1 MVFDEYLEFYQHSIC
16 PSEKHCQAFLN
27 QIGFKKSY
35 FTTGFKKIHTKSEIY
50 SKRKIRTKKTWYCLL
65 VFLVCTVDFC
75 SGKGRDILNER
86 SPLLQTQGYLN
97 AKIFQGSGSK
107 NVRDLDV
114 ESLDVENFDDFYFR
128 DFKYLKKWG
137 NDTDVLLVLG
147 RNNVYMI
154 DPYASTPIVYFK
166 ERLHSVPTNSE
177 RAQCLRSIREEVYCH
192 NYILNAH
199 LLNNTKLKVCGT
211 NSISP
216 KCRYYTREQF
226 NQTNPTENSY
236 YSAEEPCNACP
247 STSKRNSLLLKVDNG
262 SSTSTMYGAFY
273 AYSYLGNNPL
283 LVRANNFL
291 KTQADCFTD
300 PNFLKM
306 LDYKEKVYLFFT
318 ETTTNMEAEK
328 PSHQEIHSQVA
339 QVCKNDNYDNKWRTF
354 LKARLYCNVKQDKG
368 FRFEYNILTAV
379 SEVISVVLKPGQ
391 EPTDVIFATFTTPRE
406 WEEMGLLSSAVCMY
420 SMSDSI
426 ISLFEN
432 KDFLS
437 IEYKEGDNSVFWAKP
452 IPAPDQNLGRLGRCV
467 YRNESLQAY
476 IDFAST
482 NFRMYD
488 AVTPLYDGAIYVTES
503 NIRTSQILIDSN
515 AGDMNELMIFL
526 GTESGNVLRVK
537 PRKNKKALLMEEI
550 QLVDKADES
559 DSGINSVKKL
569 FIPRRKQ
576 SQKVHLLVGFTNRV
590 LFVPLASCSQHYNET
605 ICQGDPECGFDGR
618 SCVERTFENRERLGL
633 VQSLTNVLVAETKR
647 GKNTTAIEASP
658 ASMIAN
664 FMDNLGPELKN
675 NLDRGV
681 FSLDEKKQCLAELKR
696 ALNDTATVV
705 IANYK
710 SHRELPYHT
719 TVKGLT
725 HVLPLILHHRDSW
738 HKIALEKM
746 VYTEETD
753 AICINNKKYCTKR
766 AQFTTPLAPSLWLRL
781 KELMKDEYSG
791 VRCND
796 TPSSESINLCSEF
809 KCNGTN
815 SCKKTRC
822 VYDSLTDVKSF
833 FRLYSKSN
841 EGCNEPFK
849 KIVHVKGANSKI
861 NRRLFEL
868 RVNKRC
874 CQFEMVYNPV
884 DEEITITF
892 GYKLSNRSRKSKA
905 VNTSVQQFLNGIL
918 DRTFIAITK
927 RSKGSCIEE
936 RKRRSSFSLESVN
949 HARRNSVKA
958 KKYEN
963 FYCTDW
969 FRLRSIKWSDLVDRT
984 RQRNTLSGQDDQLLS
999 PNTLKFVS
1007 QAEVRTFFQEN
1018 CVVKGADDILQR
1030 TIRTNGGSPNRQIK
1044 KSIAQIVVDYHMPFE
1059 IQKYE
1064 GRKKAKIKFYAKT
1077 I

>member
-647 GKNTTAIEASP
+647 GKNTTAIGDMPSTEAYSAGVSLILVATVAAFFGGILFTVLVYCYYYKKVRRKNVSYSIAKDDFVDLSNKGIKNIRFEDNVLQNHEDSDEQKPLYQSLKTKNESGDILSKQTSIEEKAIVTINKNSVVVDLHPCVTDEDRKENENTTCDYTNDVIEITTKEKETSNSMSDDKQSFSSKEFLPKLPPKKKNLQGETLMSP
-658 ASMIAN
+658 QSCCNTNNSNNRVIQTES
-664 FMDNLGPELKN
+664 LIN
-675 NLDRGV
+675 NLESLNFPLSNSNSFNKIPPARPRMGV
-681 FSLDEKKQCLAELKR
+681 SR
-696 ALNDTATVV
+696 
-705 IANYK
+705 YK
-710 SHRELPYHT
+710 SFSDNRSP
-719 TVKGLT
+719 
-725 HVLPLILHHRDSW
+725 
-738 HKIALEKM
+738 KIKPKIPPKPAM
-746 VYTEETD
+746 
-753 AICINNKKYCTKR
+753 R
-766 AQFTTPLAPSLWLRL
+766 S
-781 KELMKDEYSG
+781 
-791 VRCND
+791 
-796 TPSSESINLCSEF
+796 
-809 KCNGTN
+809 
-815 SCKKTRC
+815 
-822 VYDSLTDVKSF
+822 KSF
-833 FRLYSKSN
+833 QVR
-841 EGCNEPFK
+841 P
-849 KIVHVKGANSKI
+849 
-861 NRRLFEL
+861 
-868 RVNKRC
+868 
-874 CQFEMVYNPV
+874 
-884 DEEITITF
+884 TF
-892 GYKLSNRSRKSKA
+892 L
-905 VNTSVQQFLNGIL
+905 T
-918 DRTFIAITK
+918 
-927 RSKGSCIEE
+927 
-936 RKRRSSFSLESVN
+936 
-949 HARRNSVKA
+949 
-958 KKYEN
+958 
-963 FYCTDW
+963 
-969 FRLRSIKWSDLVDRT
+969 SDLYP
-984 RQRNTLSGQDDQLLS
+984 LSE
-999 PNTLKFVS
+999 TKFH
-1007 QAEVRTFFQEN
+1007 QN
-1018 CVVKGADDILQR
+1018 
-1030 TIRTNGGSPNRQIK
+1030 
-1044 KSIAQIVVDYHMPFE
+1044 
-1059 IQKYE
+1059 
-1064 GRKKAKIKFYAKT
+1064 
-1077 I
+1077 